1 MKIHEIIA
9 EELNLPLTKVESAIK
24 LIDEGDTI
32 AFIARYRKE
41 VTGSLTDDDLR
52 ELSKKLVYYRA
63 LEDRANTILK
73 SLEEQGVL
81 TDELKLAIDA
91 SRKLTQLEDIYRPYK
106 PKKKTRA
113 SIAIEKGLK
122 PVADRILSG
131 KDSAT
136 FNEFADTFINEEKK
150 VLKHEDV
157 INGALDIIA
166 EIISDDPE
174 FRTFYKNFINRTG
187 LLCSKE
193 AEKDEKDTFAM
204 YKDYKESVAKI
215 PNFRI
220 LAVNRGETLKC
231 LKVKLDYDVEVVI
244 RHIYINIAKSNEYED
259 LLMTAI
265 KDSIKRLIQPSVETE
280 IRNDLFTRAEDD
292 SIIVFE
298 KNLKQLLLYPPLK
311 EKVILGFDPG
321 FRTGC
326 KICVVNKNG
335 DLIMVDVVYV
345 TSASDDAINNGVK
358 KIVDLVKKYDVDYIA
373 LGNGTASRES
383 EAILS
388 KAIKEH
394 NLKCKISIVNESGA
408 SVYSASELGQKE
420 FPDLTVEKRSAIS
433 LARRLQDPLNELVK
447 IDPKSIGVGQYQHDM
462 NQGKLDFALNEVVQE
477 CVNNVGVNVNTASVE
492 ILKFI
497 SGINESIAKNII
509 AYRVENGNIKNRS
522 ELKKVAKLGPKA
534 FTLCAGFLR
543 ILDGNNPLDNTNVH
557 PESYAIAENI
567 LAIAGFSKKDLL
579 KKETQEKIRDLS
591 DNGFFK
597 KNIPSFNETCE
608 DIIRELIKPG
618 HDIREEAEFVELN
631 NDVKE
636 IKDLKIGMILTGVVH
651 NITDFGA
658 FVDIN
663 VHQDGLVHI
672 SEIANRFIKHP
683 SEVLQINDVVKVKV
697 ISVDEPKR
705 KIGLSIKQVSK

>member
-150 VLKHEDV
+150 VLKREDV